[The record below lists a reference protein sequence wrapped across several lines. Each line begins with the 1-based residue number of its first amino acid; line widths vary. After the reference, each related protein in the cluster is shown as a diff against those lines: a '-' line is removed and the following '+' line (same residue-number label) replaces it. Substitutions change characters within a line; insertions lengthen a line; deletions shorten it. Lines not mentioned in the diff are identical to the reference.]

1 MNSRLLLY
9 YFSVHC
15 IVLLSSFTL
24 AACVINGN
32 LTDRLALLDFK
43 AKITDDPLGFMPLW
57 NDSTHFC
64 QWYGVTCSRRHQ
76 RVAILNLRSL
86 QLAGSI
92 SPHIGNLSF
101 LRDLY
106 LQNNS
111 FSHGIPPEVGRLRRL
126 QRLRLS
132 NNSLTGNIPS
142 NISACS
148 KLSEIYFAYN
158 QLEGEIPEELSLL
171 AKLQVISIQKNYFSG
186 SIPPSIGNLSSLQVL
201 SAPENYLSGNIPDA
215 IGQLNN
221 LIFISL
227 SVNNLSG
234 TIPPSIY
241 NLSSINTLNIVYNQ
255 IQGRLPSNLGITL
268 PNLQV
273 FAIARNDFIGSIPS
287 SFSNASNLVWL
298 IMSENKLTGRV
309 PSLEQL
315 HNLQIL
321 GLGYNYLGLEANDLD
336 FVSSLVNCTNLWRL
350 EIHNNKFH
358 GVLPESISNFS
369 TTFSQLVIAENNI
382 SGRIPS
388 SISNLVNLERL
399 EMANNQLS
407 GNIPSNF
414 GNLNMLKVLHLFGNK
429 LSGTIPSSLGNLT
442 MLLTLS
448 FYDNNLQGRIPS
460 SLAECEN
467 LMVLDLA
474 KNNLSGSIP
483 LQVFGLSSLSI
494 ALDLSAN
501 HFTGVIP
508 MEVGNLKD
516 LEQLGISDNMLSG
529 RIPDSLGS
537 CIKLEVLALQ
547 GNFFDGLVPS
557 SLSSLRGLRV
567 LDFSSNNLSGEI
579 PEFLQSFDLLESL
592 NLSYNNF
599 EGRVPVEGIF
609 RNASTTLVMG
619 NDKLCGGIPEFHLA
633 KCNAKS
639 PKKLTLLLKIVIST
653 ICSLLG
659 LSFIL
664 IFALTFWLRKKK
676 EEPTS
681 DPYGHLLLNVS
692 FQSLLRATDGFSS
705 ANLIGRGSFGHVY
718 KGFLDEGN
726 VTIAVKVLNLLHHGA
741 STSFIAECEAL
752 RNIRH
757 RNLVKVL
764 TACSGID
771 YQGNDFKALVY
782 EYMVNGSLEEWLH
795 PIPRTEEVEPPRSLN
810 LLQRLNIAIDVA
822 SALDY
827 LHNQCTT
834 PIVHCD
840 LKPSNVL
847 LDSEMNGHVSDF
859 GLAKI
864 LSESTN
870 SFPVSQSS
878 SIGVRG
884 TVGFAPPEYGVG
896 SNVSTYGDV
905 YSYGILLLELFT
917 GKRPTD
923 DMFKEDLNLHNF
935 AEIAFRDQLAE
946 VADPILLQET
956 AVRETRLNSRKC
968 QRLEECLFS
977 MLRIGVACSTE
988 MPQERMKINDVVTG
1002 LHAIRDK
1009 LVRIRRH

>member
-1 MNSRLLLY
+1 
-9 YFSVHC
+9 
-15 IVLLSSFTL
+15 
-24 AACVINGN
+24 
-32 LTDRLALLDFK
+32 
-43 AKITDDPLGFMPLW
+43 
-57 NDSTHFC
+57 
-64 QWYGVTCSRRHQ
+64 
-76 RVAILNLRSL
+76 
-86 QLAGSI
+86 
-92 SPHIGNLSF
+92 
-101 LRDLY
+101 
-106 LQNNS
+106 
-111 FSHGIPPEVGRLRRL
+111 
-126 QRLRLS
+126 
-132 NNSLTGNIPS
+132 
-142 NISACS
+142 
-148 KLSEIYFAYN
+148 
-158 QLEGEIPEELSLL
+158 
-171 AKLQVISIQKNYFSG
+171 
-186 SIPPSIGNLSSLQVL
+186 
-201 SAPENYLSGNIPDA
+201 
-215 IGQLNN
+215 
-221 LIFISL
+221 
-227 SVNNLSG
+227 
-234 TIPPSIY
+234 
-241 NLSSINTLNIVYNQ
+241 
-255 IQGRLPSNLGITL
+255 
-268 PNLQV
+268 
-273 FAIARNDFIGSIPS
+273 
-287 SFSNASNLVWL
+287 
-298 IMSENKLTGRV
+298 
-309 PSLEQL
+309 
-315 HNLQIL
+315 
-321 GLGYNYLGLEANDLD
+321 
-336 FVSSLVNCTNLWRL
+336 
-350 EIHNNKFH
+350 
-358 GVLPESISNFS
+358 
-369 TTFSQLVIAENNI
+369 
-382 SGRIPS
+382 
-388 SISNLVNLERL
+388 
-399 EMANNQLS
+399 
-407 GNIPSNF
+407 
-414 GNLNMLKVLHLFGNK
+414 
-429 LSGTIPSSLGNLT
+429 
-442 MLLTLS
+442 
-448 FYDNNLQGRIPS
+448 
-460 SLAECEN
+460 
-467 LMVLDLA
+467 
-474 KNNLSGSIP
+474 
-483 LQVFGLSSLSI
+483 
-494 ALDLSAN
+494 
-501 HFTGVIP
+501 
-508 MEVGNLKD
+508 
-516 LEQLGISDNMLSG
+516 
-529 RIPDSLGS
+529 
-537 CIKLEVLALQ
+537 
-547 GNFFDGLVPS
+547 
-557 SLSSLRGLRV
+557 
-567 LDFSSNNLSGEI
+567 
-579 PEFLQSFDLLESL
+579 
-592 NLSYNNF
+592 
-599 EGRVPVEGIF
+599 
-609 RNASTTLVMG
+609 MG

-884 TVGFAPPEYGVG
+884 TVGFAPP
-896 SNVSTYGDV
+896 
-905 YSYGILLLELFT
+905 